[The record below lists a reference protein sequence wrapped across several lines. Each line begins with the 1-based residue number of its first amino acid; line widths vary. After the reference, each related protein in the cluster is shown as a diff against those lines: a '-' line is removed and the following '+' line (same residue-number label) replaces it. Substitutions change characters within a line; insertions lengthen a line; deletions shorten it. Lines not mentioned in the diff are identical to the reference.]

1 MTEPGAE
8 ALWALFGS
16 GARGVLTTL
25 KRDGRPQLSNVGYL
39 YDAATRTVHVS
50 ATSERAKTRN
60 LRRDPR
66 ASFHVS
72 TPDLGAYAVGEGVV
86 ELSAVAE
93 HGHDVVVD
101 RLVEHYRALQGEH
114 SDWAEFRSAMVH
126 ERRLLLMLPIDRVYG
141 WRPED
146 S

>member
-8 ALWALFGS
+8 ALWALFGTGS
-16 GARGVLTTL
+16 RGVLTTL

-39 YDAATRTVHVS
+39 YDAATRTVLVS
-50 ATSERAKTRN
+50 ATADRAKTRN

-72 TPDLGAYAVGEGVV
+72 TPDLGGYAVGEGAV

-93 HGHDVVVD
+93 HEHDVVVD
-101 RLVEHYRALQGEH
+101 RLVEHYRALHGDH
-114 SDWAEFRSAMVH
+114 PDWADFRAAMVR
-126 ERRLLLMLPIDRVYG
+126 EQRLLLLLPITRVYG